1 LKTLK
6 QKYLETKLK
15 RTVLP
20 TSGAYF
26 VPLFE
31 NHSFRKFLKTDATK
45 DEGMNVVA
53 KYYKVE
59 QDWNDYKNSIGMHHT
74 RPEKYLIS

>member
-1 LKTLK
+1 
-6 QKYLETKLK
+6 
-15 RTVLP
+15 LP
-20 TSGAYF
+20 PSGAYF

-31 NHSFRKFLKTDATK
+31 NDSFRIFLKTDATK

-59 QDWNDYKNSIGMHHT
+59 QDRNDYKNSIGVHHT
-74 RPEKYLIS
+74 RPEKYLVC